1 MSNPYSEIF
10 GYIGAFCLTLLTFP
24 QVYECYKTKSTN
36 GLHNGFIILQFL
48 TSAFF
53 LVYGILLPAIPVMVA
68 NGSALLGSILLII
81 AKLKFKQKPTQTEVV
96 VEL

>member
-1 MSNPYSEIF
+1 MSNTEIF
-10 GYIGAFCLTLLTFP
+10 GYLGAVCLTLLTYP
-24 QVYECYKTKSTN
+24 QVYESYKHKSTN
-36 GLHNGFIILQFL
+36 GLNNKLFLLQFL

-68 NGSALLGSILLII
+68 NGSALFGSILLII
-81 AKLKFKQKPTQTEVV
+81 AKLKFRKSTTQTEVV